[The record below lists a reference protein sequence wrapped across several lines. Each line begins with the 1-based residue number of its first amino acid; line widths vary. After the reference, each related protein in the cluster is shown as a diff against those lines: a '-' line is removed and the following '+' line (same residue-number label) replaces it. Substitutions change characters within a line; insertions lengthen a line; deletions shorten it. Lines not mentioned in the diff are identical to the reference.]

1 MGSELC
7 IRDRV
12 NGDGE
17 FPALVYKFDNKP
29 IRVRVMVKNLN
40 EQLSDTTKLVDLN
53 WESFI
58 YLLNEKYQ
66 IDLEGHK

>member
-1 MGSELC
+1 
-7 IRDRV
+7 
-12 NGDGE
+12 
-17 FPALVYKFDNKP
+17 
-29 IRVRVMVKNLN
+29 
-40 EQLSDTTKLVDLN
+40 VDLN

>member
-1 MGSELC
+1 
-7 IRDRV
+7 
-12 NGDGE
+12 
-17 FPALVYKFDNKP
+17 
-29 IRVRVMVKNLN
+29 MVKNLN
-40 EQLSDTTKLVDLN
+40 EQLSDTSKLVDLN